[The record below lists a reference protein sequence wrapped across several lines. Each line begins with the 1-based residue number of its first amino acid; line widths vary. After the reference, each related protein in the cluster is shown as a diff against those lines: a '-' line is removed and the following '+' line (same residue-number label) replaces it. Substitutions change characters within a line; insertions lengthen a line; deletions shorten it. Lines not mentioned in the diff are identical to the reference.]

1 MEFATLLLNLLAAGA
16 GLTLAPEGA
25 AAFQAL
31 TARLED
37 DHDVETLS
45 MLPRAPMEAGVRQ
58 SLLSELLDPAIA
70 ADPGVT
76 VQAEMLRAAIEAL
89 PEEETIRFG
98 LGEEAL
104 RTGRAVIAALV
115 EEAPRAG

>member
-16 GLTLAPEGA
+16 GLTLTAEGA

-31 TARLED
+31 TVRLED

-45 MLPRAPMEAGVRQ
+45 LLPRAAMEAGVRQ

-76 VQAEMLRAAIEAL
+76 AQAEMLRAAIESL
-89 PEEETIRFG
+89 PEGETIRFG
-98 LGEEAL
+98 LGREAL
-104 RTGRAVIAALV
+104 RAGRAVIAALIEDV
-115 EEAPRAG
+115 PRAG